1 MNFTWE
7 GFEQERFVVHCETEE
22 ASLDFIKKCKE
33 RGYCWMTWEQ
43 LDNSG
48 YNRYKNSVCYQ
59 LSEDG
64 RMSFASYSFF
74 KKEKRIVVKWE
85 MQDAYNFF
93 QVVNIIRKGETYQC
107 GSKFIKF
114 VDDVVTIGDNTGGLS
129 FTSEDKF
136 VKKEK
141 VNFSKAHDYMTE
153 GKTLKCLYDNHY
165 YKIADGDLYY
175 SGNNVHWTITSL
187 TLAQIQSDWTVE

>member
-7 GFEQERFVVHCETEE
+7 GFEQGKFVVHCETEE

-33 RGYCWMTWEQ
+33 RDHTWCDGIA
-43 LDNSG
+43 LDESG
-48 YNRYKNSVCYQ
+48 FETYKDEVCYEKESWG
-59 LSEDG
+59 LCYASLDYYKSSG
-64 RMSFASYSFF
+64 R
-74 KKEKRIVVKWE
+74 KVVTWGFDKL
-85 MQDAYNFF
+85 NFF

-141 VNFSKAHDYMTE
+141 VNFSKAHDYMTK

-165 YKIADGDLYY
+165 YKITDGDLYY
-175 SGNNVHWTITSL
+175 SGNNIHWTITSL

>member
-1 MNFTWE
+1 MEFNWKQ
-7 GFEQERFVVHCETEE
+7 FEQGEFVVHCKTKE

-33 RGYCWMTWEQ
+33 RDYTWCDGTALNE
-43 LDNSG
+43 SG
-48 YNRYKNSVCYQ
+48 FETYKDEVCYEKEHGG
-59 LSEDG
+59 LCY
-64 RMSFASYSFF
+64 ASLDYYKSSGT
-74 KKEKRIVVKWE
+74 KVVKWE
-85 MQDAYNFF
+85 VQDTYNFF
-93 QVVNIIRKGETYQC
+93 QVVNIIKKGETYQC
-107 GSKFIKF
+107 GNKFIKF
-114 VDDVVTIGDNTGGLS
+114 ENDVVVIGDNTGGLS

-141 VNFSKAHDYMTE
+141 VNFSKAHDYMTK

-165 YKIADGDLYY
+165 YKIADGDLHY

>member
-7 GFEQERFVVHCETEE
+7 GFEQGKFVVHCKTKE

-33 RGYCWMTWEQ
+33 RDYTWCDGAA
-43 LDNSG
+43 LDESG
-48 YNRYKNSVCYQ
+48 FETYKDEVCYEKESGG
-59 LSEDG
+59 LCY
-64 RMSFASYSFF
+64 ASLDYYKSSGT
-74 KKEKRIVVKWE
+74 KVVTWGFDE
-85 MQDAYNFF
+85 LNFF
-93 QVVNIIRKGETYQC
+93 QVVNIIKKGETYQC
-107 GSKFIKF
+107 GNKFIKF
-114 VDDVVTIGDNTGGLS
+114 ENDVVVIGDNTGGLS

-141 VNFSKAHDYMTE
+141 VNFSKAHDYMTK

-165 YKIADGDLYY
+165 YKIVDGDLHY